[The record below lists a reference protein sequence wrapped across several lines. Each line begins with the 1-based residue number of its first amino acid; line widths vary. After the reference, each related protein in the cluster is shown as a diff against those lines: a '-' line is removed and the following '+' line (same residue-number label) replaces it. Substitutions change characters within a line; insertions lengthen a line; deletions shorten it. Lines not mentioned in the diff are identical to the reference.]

1 MRRFLP
7 TAALLLALTACGSSS
22 PTSPSSPVPSVPQT
36 LSGRLVATVDG
47 GGLAGAT
54 VTAGSSSVT
63 TDASGA
69 FTLPAAGFP
78 MALTLQGPGFVTRGV
93 TVSAAGQVAVD
104 AFRFDGQFDLAFYRQ
119 LVRNNF
125 DTGGLA
131 QLRRR
136 TVAPSI
142 YLRTV
147 DDAGAAMPLAQL
159 DSTEA
164 AIRSVAPLW
173 TGGQFGVASVTRGTG
188 AAPADAILVHWGASA
203 TALCG
208 LTASIG
214 GNDIEL
220 DYKTGGGCS
229 CGGLG
234 TRPRTVKHEL
244 GHAFGYWHTDN
255 PADLMFAT
263 VAGCDADPSPRERY
277 HAALVYRRP
286 PGNRDPDLD
295 P

>member
-7 TAALLLALTACGSSS
+7 TAALLLALTACGGS
-22 PTSPSSPVPSVPQT
+22 SPSSPSSPGPIIPQT

-69 FTLPAAGFP
+69 FSLPAAGFP
-78 MALTLQGPGFVTRGV
+78 MTLTLQGPGFVTRGV
-93 TVSAAGQVAVD
+93 TIGAAGQIAVD
-104 AFRFDGQFDLAFYRQ
+104 AFRLDGQFDLAFYRQ

-173 TGGQFGVASVTRGTG
+173 TGGQFGVASVTRGSG
-188 AAPADAILVHWGASA
+188 AAPADAILVHWTT
-203 TALCG
+203 TADGVCG
-208 LTASIG
+208 RTPSIG
-214 GNDIEL
+214 GDEIEL
-220 DYKTGGGCS
+220 HYRSANCS
-229 CGGLG
+229 CNGVAVG
-234 TRPRTVKHEL
+234 PRAVKHEL
-244 GHAFGYWHTDN
+244 GHTFGYWHTANSD
-255 PADLMFAT
+255 DVMFGRALT
-263 VAGCDADPSPRERY
+263 CDADPSPRERY
-277 HAALVYRRP
+277 HAALAYRRP
-286 PGNRDPDLD
+286 AGNRDPDLD